1 MPGVDGTT
9 APPPASV
16 STDVPAERELQRNSR
31 AASGYHGVIITA
43 NGKYQGRINIGS
55 GVYRYCEVADTAQ
68 QAAIKRALALRAGL
82 HCIDEPKPRVQRG
95 KGTSSCSHMCLL
107 CTQCDCPSFRAGT
120 IAKNNKLS
128 NKRATASRLRP
139 AALRQLNDRDCDAIE
154 AGRGARGHG
163 CGFCVLDKYQ
173 HAMVTMMITM
183 PWLMYMCVCIIL
195 IHISLLL

>member
-55 GVYRYCEVADTAQ
+55 CVYRYCEVADTAQ

-120 IAKNNKLS
+120 IAK
-128 NKRATASRLRP
+128 KRSTTSSPTSVLQLPDYGQLRSDSLMTVIATPLKPGEARAGMAVAFASL
-139 AALRQLNDRDCDAIE
+139 IS
-154 AGRGARGHG
+154 
-163 CGFCVLDKYQ
+163 
-173 HAMVTMMITM
+173 TSM
-183 PWLMYMCVCIIL
+183 PW
-195 IHISLLL
+195 